1 MTAELQKPSDP
12 PPSPVVLSA
21 NERRILGVL
30 VEKAK
35 TTPDTYPLSV
45 NALVTG
51 SNQKSNR
58 DPILTLTDLDVE
70 EALASAQQ
78 KGLTIK
84 ITGGRVIRWRHSLYE
99 AWKVDKVE
107 LAVLAE
113 LLLRGPQTE
122 GELRARASRME
133 PIDDLDA
140 LRPVLRR
147 LAERRLVVY
156 LSPEGRRGTMLTH
169 GFHSPKELERLRE
182 RHKDGAA
189 LPAVEEA
196 SRQPTSSPV
205 SSPAPSPV
213 QAASPAQE
221 DKLASLE
228 TSLRE
233 AHTEITALRNTVSE
247 LQQLVAT
254 LGEQLRGLK
263 EALGA

>member
-1 MTAELQKPSDP
+1 MTVEPQTASATLSNQL
-12 PPSPVVLSA
+12 VLTP

-58 DPILTLTDLDVE
+58 DPLLNLSDQDVE

-84 ITGGRVIRWRHSLYE
+84 ITGGRVVRWRHSLYE

-122 GELRARASRME
+122 GELRGRASRME

-169 GFHSPKELERLRE
+169 GFHSPRELERLRE
-182 RHKDGAA
+182 QHKDGAA
-189 LPAVEEA
+189 LPSVEEVP
-196 SRQPTSSPV
+196 RI
-205 SSPAPSPV
+205 APST
-213 QAASPAQE
+213 AAVAPSALE
-221 DKLASLE
+221 EKIGSLE
-228 TSLRE
+228 TQLTE
-233 AHTEITALRNTVSE
+233 ARTEITTLRNSVSE
-247 LQQLVAT
+247 LHNLVAT
-254 LGEQLRGLK
+254 LTEQLRGLK
-263 EALGA
+263 EALGGGV